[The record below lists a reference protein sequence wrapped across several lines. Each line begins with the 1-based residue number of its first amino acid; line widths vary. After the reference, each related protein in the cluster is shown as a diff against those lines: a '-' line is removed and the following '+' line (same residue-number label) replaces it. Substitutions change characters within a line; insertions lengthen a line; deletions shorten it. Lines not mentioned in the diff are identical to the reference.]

1 MVNFTIL
8 AGGYSTF
15 VASYLFNT
23 DASTLTLLNQS
34 PTGANPSWITLHP
47 FNSSILYAVNE
58 NSQGGLQS
66 FLVGPQGALNGP
78 FDQTSSGGD
87 SPAFTVAL
95 TTGQVGIMN
104 YGSGNGFVI
113 PTSPDALHFDA
124 DAATLI
130 TFPAPVSHPHMILE
144 HGNEI
149 LVPDLGA
156 DKIWRLQEDESPG
169 KWAIKGQIP
178 QPSGSGPRHIAI
190 SDETLY
196 TLHELAS
203 TVTAERVPAP
213 PNGTSIITS
222 DLSTVPP
229 NNLTGATWQAGEI
242 LIPKPNAKFPA
253 SYVYASNRNTGTTLD
268 PRGDTVAIF
277 ATFPKLK
284 LVAQVYTGLEQIRGM
299 QFGGENDEF
308 LIASGVVGT
317 GGVVVFKRTEGGTNL
332 VEVVRNTDIPN
343 RTSFLWGKW

>member
-1 MVNFTIL
+1 MPSADCL
-8 AGGYSTF
+8 ST
-15 VASYLFNT
+15 
-23 DASTLTLLNQS
+23 
-34 PTGANPSWITLHP
+34 P
-47 FNSSILYAVNE
+47 
-58 NSQGGLQS
+58 
-66 FLVGPQGALNGP
+66 
-78 FDQTSSGGD
+78 
-87 SPAFTVAL
+87 
-95 TTGQVGIMN
+95 
-104 YGSGNGFVI
+104 
-113 PTSPDALHFDA
+113 
-124 DAATLI
+124 
-130 TFPAPVSHPHMILE
+130 
-144 HGNEI
+144 
-149 LVPDLGA
+149 
-156 DKIWRLQEDESPG
+156 
-169 KWAIKGQIP
+169 
-178 QPSGSGPRHIAI
+178 
-190 SDETLY
+190 DETLY

-222 DLSTVPP
+222 NLSTVPP

-277 ATFPKLK
+277 ATSPKLK
-284 LVAQVYTGLEQIRGM
+284 LVAQVYTSLEQIRGM